1 MGDIKSFFHQWCA
14 KNGNEPQFDVRPT
27 GKYTSSVLVRLNLTV
42 RFSHLAGPKHR
53 QRFLCE
59 LRVPGFDYVGA
70 GNSTNKKDAQGNA
83 AKDYVNYLVRTN
95 HVNAND
101 VPKDAT
107 TLPAMAQDGTKTE
120 ALMPTRSVFQGGMG
134 PNDIGQAY
142 RPYNERGQSNYT
154 YMDRLADQK
163 KVEDA
168 EDVDV
173 NSGIHGNWTI
183 ENAKSKLH
191 QFMQTNKINADYKY
205 TPVGPDHTRYGVLQW
220 NFSNTLDWHCNIQC
234 ITQFIRICCSEQLLA
249 NCCCHLR
256 FNRAIL
262 EYIACSCLK
271 LVQESGFDSRHR
283 LSCAQTMMALNQNF
297 Y

>member
-1 MGDIKSFFHQWCA
+1 M
-14 KNGNEPQFDVRPT
+14 
-27 GKYTSSVLVRLNLTV
+27 
-42 RFSHLAGPKHR
+42 
-53 QRFLCE
+53 
-59 LRVPGFDYVGA
+59 PGFDYVGA

-95 HVNAND
+95 RVNPND
-101 VPKDAT
+101 VPKDT
-107 TLPAMAQDGTKTE
+107 TMLPAMAPDGMKTE
-120 ALMPTRSVFQGGMG
+120 ALTPIRSVFQGGMG

-163 KVEDA
+163 RVEDA

-220 NFSNTLDWHCNIQC
+220 SFSSTLDWHCSIA
-234 ITQFIRICCSEQLLA
+234 QFTIICCYKQSLTD
-249 NCCCHLR
+249 CCCHLR
-256 FNRAIL
+256 FNKAIL
-262 EYIACSCLK
+262 EYIACSCIMQRGAREWSSTLLCTNNDGVKPKLLLK
-271 LVQESGFDSRHR
+271 
-283 LSCAQTMMALNQNF
+283 
-297 Y
+297 